1 MFLKSAKP
9 NNFLKVTTRIFV
21 FFEIVAVMIFSDSI
35 SDHKKKQKNISD
47 FLSGHRT
54 KKKTQFLILV

>member
-9 NNFLKVTTRIFV
+9 NNFLKITTRIFV

-35 SDHKKKQKNISD
+35 SDHKKKTEKY
-47 FLSGHRT
+47 L
-54 KKKTQFLILV
+54 